1 MSMMDETPSYFIE
14 KGKIWSH
21 HEGSEYTSGGF
32 TDYEPAWNSE
42 LCEATP
48 RNIKRYAGSN
58 GLYSYDEHKYVQ
70 PIKSNFKDAFG
81 KELFE
86 GDTVYTVETN
96 YSDRFMGFSKCKII
110 GFTPNFA
117 KLKVIEFDEATTN
130 SFNESLKKRMPHRL
144 ILI

>member
-21 HEGSEYTSGGF
+21 HTGSEYTSGGF
-32 TDYEPAWNSE
+32 TEYEPSWNSE

-48 RNIKRYAGSN
+48 RNIRRYSSES
-58 GLYSYDEHKYVQ
+58 GLYSYDLHEYVK
-70 PIKSNFKDAFG
+70 IEESNYKDSFG

-86 GDTVYTVETN
+86 GDEVYVVYTD
-96 YSDRFMGFSKCKII
+96 YSDRFGGYMKCKII
-110 GFTPNFA
+110 GFTKLFT
-117 KLKVIEFDEATTN
+117 KLKVIAASKEYLITDKPI
-130 SFNESLKKRMPHRL
+130 LRLPHRL